1 MSKYIRDAAFC
12 KIGNQLIEDDVTR
25 ALAETLSLSITE
37 AAGIIGL
44 LVCLGISKAT
54 DTGVLDL
61 KDKVIER
68 ECLWPGRD
76 GQKAGE
82 LIPAFK
88 ACGILQDFG
97 DDIQICE
104 GVWAVYAFDAV
115 KKRKQ
120 GAKRQDDYRKRKKA
134 AKVQEYQDSSEK

>member
-12 KIGNQLIEDDVTR
+12 KLNNQLLDDDVTK
-25 ALAETLSLSITE
+25 ALASMLSLSITE

-44 LVCLGISKAT
+44 LICLGISKAT
-54 DTGVLDL
+54 DAGVLDL

-68 ECLWPGRD
+68 ECRWPGRD
-76 GQKAGE
+76 GQEAGQ

-104 GVWAVYAFDAV
+104 GVWTDYAFDAI

-120 GAKRQDDYRKRKKA
+120 GAGRQAAYRERAKAKRL
-134 AKVQEYQDSSEK
+134 QEYRDSIKE